1 MSNKVRIVASYGEIK
16 KLAIIDKNMT
26 LKENIYNLKK
36 CFNIEP
42 LEIKLKHLEFDAIIE
57 DVELI
62 EAQEKIGLVLSNF
75 DEQKAPETVDS
86 SEESTETKNEVA
98 NQVNADDYQVDYTEE
113 EKEATTDVTEILL
126 NNYRDRAHL
135 VDQMKTWALTN
146 FFEIKLQEG
155 EKKLAHRVFKTVIG
169 CKIRIKEKPCAFKL
183 VFKTKESDGKYYLE
197 TFQTR
202 HNHNLNNTQIINDKV
217 IRDIEKLKNK
227 FKTTESLKKHLN
239 SEHKLKL
246 SYNQVHYQSM
256 KAHQLLF
263 GQPSEDSK
271 NLISLLQLESQKMNV
286 NLELLKIVIMNLNL
300 YYTYPQKC
308 LISSIYM
315 MIY

>member
-135 VDQMKTWALTN
+135 VDQMKTWALPN

-155 EKKLAHRVFKTVIG
+155 EKKA
-169 CKIRIKEKPCAFKL
+169 C
-183 VFKTKESDGKYYLE
+183 S
-197 TFQTR
+197 
-202 HNHNLNNTQIINDKV
+202 
-217 IRDIEKLKNK
+217 
-227 FKTTESLKKHLN
+227 
-239 SEHKLKL
+239 
-246 SYNQVHYQSM
+246 
-256 KAHQLLF
+256 
-263 GQPSEDSK
+263 
-271 NLISLLQLESQKMNV
+271 
-286 NLELLKIVIMNLNL
+286 
-300 YYTYPQKC
+300 
-308 LISSIYM
+308 
-315 MIY
+315 

>member
-1 MSNKVRIVASYGEIK
+1 
-16 KLAIIDKNMT
+16 MT

-36 CFNIEP
+36 CFNIES

-155 EKKLAHRVFKTVIG
+155 EKKA
-169 CKIRIKEKPCAFKL
+169 C
-183 VFKTKESDGKYYLE
+183 S
-197 TFQTR
+197 
-202 HNHNLNNTQIINDKV
+202 
-217 IRDIEKLKNK
+217 
-227 FKTTESLKKHLN
+227 
-239 SEHKLKL
+239 
-246 SYNQVHYQSM
+246 
-256 KAHQLLF
+256 
-263 GQPSEDSK
+263 
-271 NLISLLQLESQKMNV
+271 
-286 NLELLKIVIMNLNL
+286 
-300 YYTYPQKC
+300 
-308 LISSIYM
+308 
-315 MIY
+315 